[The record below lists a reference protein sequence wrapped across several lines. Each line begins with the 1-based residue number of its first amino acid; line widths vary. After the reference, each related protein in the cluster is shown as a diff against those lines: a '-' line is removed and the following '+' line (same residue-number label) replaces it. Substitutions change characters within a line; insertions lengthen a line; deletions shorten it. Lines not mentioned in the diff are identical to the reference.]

1 MGKNGG
7 LEDKVT
13 RIVLATISGAACA
26 YAGFAVGWSR
36 ARGIPLE
43 YESLMTYGP
52 TLLSAGMFGA
62 YGGVEAYAQ
71 ALKEPRL
78 PNPLL
83 FAGKTAFGSAAMGG
97 FLGSYNLLCF
107 GVVGYVAGIISR

>member
-13 RIVLATISGAACA
+13 GIVLATVSGAACA
-26 YAGFAVGWSR
+26 YAGFMVGWSR

-43 YESLMTYGP
+43 YETLMTYGP

-71 ALKEPRL
+71 AFEEPRL
-78 PNPLL
+78 SNPLL
-83 FAGKTAFGSAAMGG
+83 FAGKTAFGGAAMGG

-107 GVVGYVAGIISR
+107 GIVGYVAGIISR